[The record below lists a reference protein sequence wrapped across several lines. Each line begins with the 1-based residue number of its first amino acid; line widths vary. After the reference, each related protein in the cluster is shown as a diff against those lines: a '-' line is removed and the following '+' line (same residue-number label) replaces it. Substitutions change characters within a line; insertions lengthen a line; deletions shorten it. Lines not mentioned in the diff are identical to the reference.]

1 MPSRQRMR
9 GGCAICNSAAHAESR
24 FQCIDFKR
32 LIFYSTL
39 A

>member
-1 MPSRQRMR
+1 M
-9 GGCAICNSAAHAESR
+9 CNSAARRSR

-32 LIFYSTL
+32 LIFYSPL

>member
-1 MPSRQRMR
+1 
-9 GGCAICNSAAHAESR
+9 ICNSAARRSR

-32 LIFYSTL
+32 LIFYSPL

>member
-1 MPSRQRMR
+1 MQMRQRMR
-9 GGCAICNSAAHAESR
+9 GGCAICNSAAWRSR

>member
-1 MPSRQRMR
+1 MQMRQRMR
-9 GGCAICNSAAHAESR
+9 GGCAIWQQRARRSR

-32 LIFYSTL
+32 LIFYSPL

>member
-1 MPSRQRMR
+1 
-9 GGCAICNSAAHAESR
+9 NSAARRSR

-32 LIFYSTL
+32 LIFYSPL

>member
-1 MPSRQRMR
+1 AWR
-9 GGCAICNSAAHAESR
+9 SR

-32 LIFYSTL
+32 LIFYSPL

>member
-1 MPSRQRMR
+1 MQMRQRMR
-9 GGCAICNSAAHAESR
+9 GGCAICNSARGEGR

-32 LIFYSTL
+32 LIFYSPL

>member
-1 MPSRQRMR
+1 MQMRQR
-9 GGCAICNSAAHAESR
+9 ICNSAARRSR

-32 LIFYSTL
+32 LIFYSPL

>member
-1 MPSRQRMR
+1 ARR
-9 GGCAICNSAAHAESR
+9 SR

-32 LIFYSTL
+32 LIFYSPL